1 MIYFISR
8 NILKLLFKIF
18 FRLEIIGAENCPK
31 NGPLIIAPNHES
43 FLDPLIAGFAVPRA
57 LNFMARDTLFKNKI
71 FGKILISVNAF
82 PLRRKGADLGA
93 MRLAIDKLRQ
103 AKAVLIFPEGTR
115 SKDGSFGSPRA
126 GIGFLAASSGASILP
141 CYIKGSMGALPKGA
155 IFPRFK
161 KISVYV
167 GKALSFDKGS
177 FGKEYYMQIA
187 EKTMTA
193 ICELKENSNAYRCHC
208 ERTK

>member
-1 MIYFISR
+1 MVYFISR

-31 NGPLIIAPNHES
+31 NGPLIIASNHAS

-57 LNFMARDTLFKNKI
+57 LNFMARDTLFKNRI
-71 FGKILISVNAF
+71 FGKILMSVNAF

-103 AKAVLIFPEGTR
+103 AKTILIFPEGTR
-115 SKDGSFGSPRA
+115 SKDGSLGNPRA

-141 CYIKGSMGALPKGA
+141 CYIKGSMDALPRGA

-161 KISVYV
+161 KISVYIGRPLQFNISIS
-167 GKALSFDKGS
+167 GKDS
-177 FGKEYYMQIA
+177 YMRITA
-187 EKTMTA
+187 EVMEA
-193 ICELKENSNAYRCHC
+193 IGELKSNS
-208 ERTK
+208 EIS